1 MLSVELVWLR
11 LSKSLTSTSMVV
23 GLIPSLLGTAQVLDW
38 VLRLLEPLFWSTLS
52 SLPLT
57 PRGMPEIPMC
67 RYVLNHFSYYLVS
80 VSDSV
85 ALFFLA
91 GCMNNNNNVMNCGTT

>member
-1 MLSVELVWLR
+1 MELGWLR
-11 LSKSLTSTSMVV
+11 HSKRHTTTGMVV
-23 GLIPSLLGTAQVLDW
+23 VPMNSVKGTAQVLDW
-38 VLRLLEPLFWSTLS
+38 VLRLLEPSFWSTLS

-91 GCMNNNNNVMNCGTT
+91 GCMNNNNNVMNC